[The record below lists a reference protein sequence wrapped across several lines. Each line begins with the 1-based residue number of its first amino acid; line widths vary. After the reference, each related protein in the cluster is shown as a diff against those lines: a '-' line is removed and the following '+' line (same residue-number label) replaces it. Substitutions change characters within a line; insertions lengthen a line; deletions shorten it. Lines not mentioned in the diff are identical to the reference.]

1 MEKSTFRRENLFP
14 GCSTLLYADCVL
26 TPPEPLGFRPVE
38 MATALFHPEH
48 GLRILVMKEEA
59 LKRVFARM
67 PQIQEDYPAGH
78 LLKVW
83 AGKLLPALRQARQT
97 VGPASLLDSTQVH
110 DLLKKACPVVLPWRW
125 DRPFALVAD
134 KTEEPASTLLNLGA
148 RHWPDFVNL
157 TDLVEVL

>member
-67 PQIQEDYPAGH
+67 PQIQEDYPAGVCIWGDGTMPVNLYDLMKPAVPAGVCFCGLE
-78 LLKVW
+78 LLETED
-83 AGKLLPALRQARQT
+83 GLDDIITEDTSEGIYLRYYT
-97 VGPASLLDSTQVH
+97 VG
-110 DLLKKACPVVLPWRW
+110 R
-125 DRPFALVAD
+125 
-134 KTEEPASTLLNLGA
+134 
-148 RHWPDFVNL
+148 
-157 TDLVEVL
+157 